1 MEGIYVTNGGIP
13 RWTRPFRTV
22 DTIKMDLKLGLEGV
36 YWFQFAP
43 WRADVPSVVKL
54 RFE

>member
-1 MEGIYVTNGGIP
+1 MDKTLSK
-13 RWTRPFRTV
+13 TA

-36 YWFQFAP
+36 YWFHIAEDKFP
-43 WRADVPSVVKL
+43 WRAAVPSVVKL